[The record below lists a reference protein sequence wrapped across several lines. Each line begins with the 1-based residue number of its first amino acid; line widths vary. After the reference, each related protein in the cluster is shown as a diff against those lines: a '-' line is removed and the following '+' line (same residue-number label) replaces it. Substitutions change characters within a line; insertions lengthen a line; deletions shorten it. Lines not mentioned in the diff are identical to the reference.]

1 MICSAWDG
9 CPQYAARC
17 VGALSKEVNEEV
29 AVVATPQDVPI
40 EGMERLSNCRVIWM
54 GENDSQTIEQVLGAT
69 PPTLFLSG
77 LMCRAFNCYRN
88 QVYAAG
94 ATAIAMGD
102 NNFLV
107 PTLGQPSIVDT
118 FGHI

>member
-29 AVVATPQDVPI
+29 AVVATPLDVPI

-77 LMCRAFNCYRN
+77 WMCRAFNQYRD
-88 QVYAAG
+88 QVRAAG
-94 ATAIAMGD
+94 GMAVAMCV

-107 PTLGQPSIVDT
+107 LPWGQTPIVDT
-118 FGHI
+118 FEN